1 MQMFFELFSDGLI
14 LEGLILL
21 VLIYFFV
28 KYDMTILALPF
39 IFIRS
44 LFNDD
49 KKDRGSNFG
58 EIPTNLVSDET
69 SDGFI
74 ESTENNDLE
83 NSQDLDKN
91 NDAIGMVIGISVTL
105 VSTFI
110 VAVVLLW
117 VWASISGEIL
127 GLNPPQALVTWEDE
141 YRDLTGVNS
150 LDGLDGTGIS
160 LCIVDSGIN
169 IDHPDLANMNLIGWN
184 DVINSVDTPY
194 DDDGHGTAMAGII
207 VADGGLNGVS
217 KNVDLLVA

>member
-1 MQMFFELFSDGLI
+1 MFFELFF
-14 LEGLILL
+14 EGLILL
-21 VLIYFFV
+21 VAIYFFL

-69 SDGFI
+69 SDEFI

-117 VWASISGEIL
+117 VWA
-127 GLNPPQALVTWEDE
+127 Q
-141 YRDLTGVNS
+141 
-150 LDGLDGTGIS
+150 
-160 LCIVDSGIN
+160 
-169 IDHPDLANMNLIGWN
+169 
-184 DVINSVDTPY
+184 SVE
-194 DDDGHGTAMAGII
+194 
-207 VADGGLNGVS
+207 
-217 KNVDLLVA
+217 KF